1 MGSIY
6 MIYVNEKD
14 LVVPGEL
21 LAEDDYYPGRG
32 TFEDDGKICSKL
44 LGLVSLRNKKISVI
58 PLKSKYLPK
67 KGDVVI
73 GKIDD
78 VRFSMWGVDINSP
91 YSGILPASEV
101 FGREKK
107 ELSRVF
113 DIGDVL
119 FLRIVDVD
127 EVKKVKLG
135 LKGRGMGKF
144 KGGVIVD
151 IAPTKVP
158 RLIGKKGS
166 MINMIKDKTGCKIV
180 VGQNGLVWV
189 KGNEDMEQIVKNII
203 KLIEREAHTSGLTDR
218 IKNKLCLLIDGELP
232 PEEEEVEEEPEDD
245 FEEDAFEEGLKKPEL
260 QDFRDEVEK
269 ELAEEGFVDEE
280 SEDFD
285 EEDEDSEDDEFEED
299 LEDFNDE
306 SEDYEDIE
314 EEFEDEDLDD
324 EEDESEDF
332 EDIEEEFE
340 ELEDEDSEE
349 DSEEDLDE
357 SEEEDEEDSE
367 DEIEEFDEDISDD
380 QLEDAISE
388 AISEDEEVEE
398 VEEESEEEAEA
409 ESEEEAE
416 AESED
421 EETVEEEAEAESEDE
436 ETAEEEIAEEEAD
449 DESEEDDEEK
459 EEKSKKPNFI
469 DTYEYINEQKKN
481 NKSPFDLSRADNSNS
496 PTLNI
501 SKR

>member
-1 MGSIY
+1 

-189 KGNEDMEQIVKNII
+189 KGNEDMEQIVKSII
-203 KLIEREAHTSGLTDR
+203 KLIEKEAHTSGLTDR
-218 IKNKLCLLIDGELP
+218 IKNQLCLLIDGELP
-232 PEEEEVEEEPEDD
+232 PEEEEVEEAEQEVE
-245 FEEDAFEEGLKKPEL
+245 EEDAFEEGLKKPEL

-269 ELAEEGFVDEE
+269 ELAEEGFID
-280 SEDFD
+280 
-285 EEDEDSEDDEFEED
+285 
-299 LEDFNDE
+299 
-306 SEDYEDIE
+306 
-314 EEFEDEDLDD
+314 
-324 EEDESEDF
+324 
-332 EDIEEEFE
+332 
-340 ELEDEDSEE
+340 E
-349 DSEEDLDE
+349 DSEEDLDDE
-357 SEEEDEEDSE
+357 DSEEEEFEDDVEDFNDETEDYEDIDEEDLDDEDSEEEIEDFEDDISDEELEDVVSDAISEDEEDVEEDSEDLEDSEEEAVEEDSE
-367 DEIEEFDEDISDD
+367 DEDAVEDEEAPE
-380 QLEDAISE
+380 
-388 AISEDEEVEE
+388 EEVEE
-398 VEEESEEEAEA
+398 LASQEDSE
-409 ESEEEAE
+409 
-416 AESED
+416 
-421 EETVEEEAEAESEDE
+421 
-436 ETAEEEIAEEEAD
+436 
-449 DESEEDDEEK
+449 DEEK
-459 EEKSKKPNFI
+459 EEKSKKPNFM
-469 DTYEYINEQKKN
+469 DTYEFINEQKKN
-481 NKSPFDLSRADNSNS
+481 NKSSFDLSRADNSKS

-501 SKR
+501 SQGRGI

>member
-1 MGSIY
+1 

-21 LAEDDYYPGRG
+21 LAEDDYYSGRG

-203 KLIEREAHTSGLTDR
+203 KLIEKEAHTSGLTDR

-232 PEEEEVEEEPEDD
+232 PEEEEESEGEI
-245 FEEDAFEEGLKKPEL
+245 EEDAFEDGLKKPEL

-269 ELAEEGFVDEE
+269 ELAEEGFLDEE
-280 SEDFD
+280 DS
-285 EEDEDSEDDEFEED
+285 EEDEDFDDDSDEEEFEED
-299 LEDFNDE
+299 LEEFNDE
-306 SEDYEDIE
+306 TEDYEDLDDD
-314 EEFEDEDLDD
+314 FDEDEDSDD
-324 EEDESEDF
+324 ED
-332 EDIEEEFE
+332 
-340 ELEDEDSEE
+340 LEDSEE
-349 DSEEDLDE
+349 DEIEDLEEDV
-357 SEEEDEEDSE
+357 SDEE
-367 DEIEEFDEDISDD
+367 
-380 QLEDAISE
+380 LEDVISE
-388 AISEDEEVEE
+388 AISEDEDAED
-398 VEEESEEEAEA
+398 SEEEIVED
-409 ESEEEAE
+409 
-416 AESED
+416 SED
-421 EETVEEEAEAESEDE
+421 EEEISEDE
-436 ETAEEEIAEEEAD
+436 DA
-449 DESEEDDEEK
+449 EDDD
-459 EEKSKKPNFI
+459 KSKKPNFM

-481 NKSPFDLSRADNSNS
+481 NKSSFDLSRADNSNS

-501 SKR
+501 SQRRGI

>member
-1 MGSIY
+1 

-21 LAEDDYYPGRG
+21 LAEDDYYSGRG

-232 PEEEEVEEEPEDD
+232 PEEEVAEEEQIEED
-245 FEEDAFEEGLKKPEL
+245 FEEEAFEDGLKKPEL

-269 ELAEEGFVDEE
+269 ELAEEGFDIDE
-280 SEDFD
+280 SEDED
-285 EEDEDSEDDEFEED
+285 LDDSEEDD

-306 SEDYEDIE
+306 SEDYDEIE
-314 EEFEDEDLDD
+314 EEFEDLD
-324 EEDESEDF
+324 EESEDA
-332 EDIEEEFE
+332 
-340 ELEDEDSEE
+340 EDEDEVF
-349 DSEEDLDE
+349 EDLDE
-357 SEEEDEEDSE
+357 ESE
-367 DEIEEFDEDISDD
+367 DEIEEFDEDVSDEE
-380 QLEDAISE
+380 LEDVISE
-388 AISEDEEVEE
+388 AISEDEVPEEE
-398 VEEESEEEAEA
+398 V
-409 ESEEEAE
+409 
-416 AESED
+416 
-421 EETVEEEAEAESEDE
+421 
-436 ETAEEEIAEEEAD
+436 AEENAE
-449 DESEEDDEEK
+449 DESEVADEAAEENAEESDDETDEER
-459 EEKSKKPNFI
+459 EEKSKKPNFM

-481 NKSPFDLSRADNSNS
+481 NKSSFDLSRADNSNS

-501 SKR
+501 SQRRGI

>member
-1 MGSIY
+1 MGSIC

-203 KLIEREAHTSGLTDR
+203 KLIEKEAHTSGLTDR

-232 PEEEEVEEEPEDD
+232 PEEEEAEEVEEEI
-245 FEEDAFEEGLKKPEL
+245 EEDAFEEGLKKPEL

-269 ELAEEGFVDEE
+269 ELAEEGF
-280 SEDFD
+280 
-285 EEDEDSEDDEFEED
+285 
-299 LEDFNDE
+299 
-306 SEDYEDIE
+306 
-314 EEFEDEDLDD
+314 LD
-324 EEDESEDF
+324 
-332 EDIEEEFE
+332 
-340 ELEDEDSEE
+340 E
-349 DSEEDLDE
+349 DSEEDLDDE
-357 SEEEDEEDSE
+357 DSEEDDFEDDVEDFNDETEDYEDIDEEDLDDEDSEDEDDEDLETSEEEIEDFEDDISDEELEDVISDAISEDEDEIVDESEDEEDSE
-367 DEIEEFDEDISDD
+367 EN
-380 QLEDAISE
+380 
-388 AISEDEEVEE
+388 SEDEEDSEEESEDEEDLETSEEESVEEESEDEEDVEEDAEDSEDAPEEEAEEE
-398 VEEESEEEAEA
+398 VEEETSEEE
-409 ESEEEAE
+409 
-416 AESED
+416 SED
-421 EETVEEEAEAESEDE
+421 D
-436 ETAEEEIAEEEAD
+436 
-449 DESEEDDEEK
+449 EK
-459 EEKSKKPNFI
+459 EEKSKKPNFM
-469 DTYEYINEQKKN
+469 DTYEFINEQKKN
-481 NKSPFDLSRADNSNS
+481 NKSSFDLSRADNSKS

-501 SKR
+501 SQGRGI

>member
-1 MGSIY
+1 

-21 LAEDDYYPGRG
+21 LAEDDYYSGRG

-203 KLIEREAHTSGLTDR
+203 KLIEKEAHTSGLTDR

-232 PEEEEVEEEPEDD
+232 PEEEEESEDEI
-245 FEEDAFEEGLKKPEL
+245 EEDAFEDGLKKPEL

-269 ELAEEGFVDEE
+269 ELAEEGFLDE
-280 SEDFD
+280 
-285 EEDEDSEDDEFEED
+285 EDSEDDEDFDEDSDEEEFEED
-299 LEDFNDE
+299 LEEFNDE
-306 SEDYEDIE
+306 TEDYED
-314 EEFEDEDLDD
+314 LDD
-324 EEDESEDF
+324 DF
-332 EDIEEEFE
+332 D
-340 ELEDEDSEE
+340 EDEDSEE
-349 DSEEDLDE
+349 DEDL
-357 SEEEDEEDSE
+357 EDSEE
-367 DEIEEFDEDISDD
+367 DEIEDLEEDVSDEE
-380 QLEDAISE
+380 LEDVISE
-388 AISEDEEVEE
+388 AISEDEDED
-398 VEEESEEEAEA
+398 SEEEIVED
-409 ESEEEAE
+409 
-416 AESED
+416 SED
-421 EETVEEEAEAESEDE
+421 EEEISEDE
-436 ETAEEEIAEEEAD
+436 DA
-449 DESEEDDEEK
+449 EDDDK
-459 EEKSKKPNFI
+459 DDKSKKPNFM

-481 NKSPFDLSRADNSNS
+481 NKSSFDLSRADNSKS

-501 SKR
+501 SQGRGI